1 MEDLGNLENSDRLKW
16 KVLDSEYLFKENWF
30 TVRKDR
36 CEKSDGKIVDPYYVF
51 EFPEWVT
58 ALAVTAE
65 NKVIMVR
72 QYRHALG
79 EVDIELPGGCVDKE
93 DENFEDAIRREL
105 LEETGYAFESAHYLG
120 KISAN
125 PSTNSNLMHMF
136 VATGGQKIK
145 EQQLDENEEIDVLEI
160 SFEELMT
167 LIEEK
172 RITQAMHIS
181 TILYALRYLGKLTL
195 TP

>member
-1 MEDLGNLENSDRLKW
+1 MEAQENTDSLKW
-16 KVLDSEYLFKENWF
+16 KTLDSDYLFKEDWF
-30 TVRKDR
+30 TVRKDT
-36 CEKSDGKIVDPYYVF
+36 CERTDGKIIDPYYVF

-58 ALAVTAE
+58 ALAVTADG
-65 NKVIMVR
+65 KVLMVR

-79 EVDIELPGGCVDKE
+79 EVGIELPGGCVDKT

-136 VATGGQKIK
+136 VATGGRRIK
-145 EQQLDENEEIDVLEI
+145 EQDLDENEQIDVLEI
-160 SFEELMT
+160 SFEELIT
-167 LIEEK
+167 LVEEK
-172 RITQAMHIS
+172 RINQAMHIS

>member
-1 MEDLGNLENSDRLKW
+1 MDDQLKW
-16 KVLDSEYLFKENWF
+16 KTLSSEQLFNDTWF

-36 CEKSDGKIVDPYYVF
+36 CERTDGKIIDPYYVF

-58 ALAVTAE
+58 ALAVTSE
-65 NKVIMVR
+65 NEILLVR

-79 EVDIELPGGCVDKE
+79 EVGLELPGGCVDAT

-120 KISAN
+120 RVSAN

-136 VATGGQKIK
+136 VATGGRRIK
-145 EQQLDENEEIDVLEI
+145 EQQLDENEEIEVLTI
-160 SFEELMT
+160 SFDELYQ
-167 LIEEK
+167 LLDEK
-172 RITQAMHIS
+172 RMVQAMHVT
-181 TILYALRYLGKLTL
+181 TILYGLRYLDKLSFNK
-195 TP
+195 